1 MKIVKI
7 DTEDNICNIELEY
20 NNNIINSLNSIDN
33 NNLELLYEWNFESNI
48 VECYGC
54 IDSDCN
60 IKNKHILPSF
70 GISSSNI
77 ICDKSE
83 ECNIYGNIYILC
95 KNKDYFDYDYGMLYF
110 NINDNNNYDD
120 ENNDDENDDENDDDE
135 NDNDENDN
143 DENEYVNNY
152 NTELFKSKYLVENK
166 IENDLLDYDNN
177 IY

>member
-7 DTEDNICNIELEY
+7 DTEDNIYNIELEY
-20 NNNIINSLNSIDN
+20 NNDIINSLNSIDN
-33 NNLELLYEWNFESNI
+33 NNLELLYEWNFETNI

-70 GISSSNI
+70 GIPSSNI

-83 ECNIYGNIYILC
+83 ECNIYGNIYIVC

-110 NINDNNNYDD
+110 NINDNDNNVD
-120 ENNDDENDDENDDDE
+120 NNDDNDDNNDDNDDNK
-135 NDNDENDN
+135 NDNDNDDN
-143 DENEYVNNY
+143 NLVNNH
-152 NTELFKSKYLVENK
+152 NTKLFKSKYLVENN